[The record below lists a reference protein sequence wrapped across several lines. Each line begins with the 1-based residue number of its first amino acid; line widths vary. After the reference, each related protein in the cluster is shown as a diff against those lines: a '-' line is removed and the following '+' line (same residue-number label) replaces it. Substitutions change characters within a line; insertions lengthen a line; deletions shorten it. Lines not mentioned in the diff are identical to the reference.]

1 MNEFERAYTTKEV
14 AESLEIGQSTL
25 RKWSIALEQ
34 SGYPFTKNDQGYRLF
49 LDRDI
54 EILKQFKKLVKEQSM
69 PLENAA
75 NLIVEHMDTQ
85 LFSTRTEVALS
96 EETVVSPPSLRN
108 DAMDERLMEFIDKQE
123 AFNDQ
128 LLEIIKQQQ
137 QTIKHLET
145 YIDEKLERRDHQIL
159 SVIRE
164 SRETKKLLLEQK
176 QQEEEQKKE
185 KPGFFKRL
193 FN

>member
-25 RKWSIALEQ
+25 RKWSISLEQ

-49 LDRDI
+49 LERDI

-69 PLENAA
+69 PLENAST
-75 NLIVEHMDTQ
+75 LIVEHMDTQ
-85 LFSTRTEVALS
+85 SFSTRTEVALS
-96 EETVVSPPSLRN
+96 KETAVSPPSLRN
-108 DAMDERLMEFIDKQE
+108 DEMDERLMEFMDKQE

-137 QTIKHLET
+137 QTIKELEM

-159 SVIRE
+159 SIIRE
-164 SRETKKLLLEQK
+164 SQETKKLLLEQK
-176 QQEEEQKKE
+176 KQEEEQKKE